1 MGEYDES
8 PEAMAANVEP
18 FAKEGLVTIVGG
30 CCGTTPDHIKV
41 NQGYILNVTPAPTHA
56 CIFRPLLMC
65 VENTLPVS
73 SLLANPM

>member
-18 FAKEGLVTIVGG
+18 FAKEGLVTIMGG

-41 NQGYILNVTPAPTHA
+41 REKQNAMSHKMI
-56 CIFRPLLMC
+56 
-65 VENTLPVS
+65 
-73 SLLANPM
+73 

>member
-8 PEAMAANVEP
+8 PEAMAINVEP

-41 NQGYILNVTPAPTHA
+41 ND
-56 CIFRPLLMC
+56 
-65 VENTLPVS
+65 
-73 SLLANPM
+73 